1 MEQISEAA
9 AIDSKIA
16 GVRPCDRRRF
26 LSYPLAALAARLM
39 PGGSIARADEPRF
52 FRIGTAGTTG
62 TYFQIGGILA
72 SAISSPPG
80 SPNCQRGG
88 NCGVPG
94 LIAVAQATQGS
105 VENVDLIG
113 RNQLESALSQADVA
127 SWAYHGTGVYKS
139 KGAVG
144 NLRAIAALFPESV
157 HMVVVQDSP
166 IKSLRDLKGKRV
178 GLGEKESG
186 TLADAR
192 IVLDAAGLAERDLKP
207 DYSRLSD
214 AAAGIRDNTLDAF
227 FLVGGYPIPAI
238 AELAAAT
245 PIRLVPIADETFDKL
260 KKRYPFFTRTAIPAN
275 AYTGLDGETPTVGLN
290 ALWVVSADVA
300 ASPSSARSTGSTFR
314 FIPAPSASIARSASP
329 LTWRSSQLADLRM
342 RKRKTPWASDDS
354 TRTWPVVRQN
364 AAKSSTAPGSVASTS
379 RTAPS
384 GMVLSTL
391 RALSTGSGQRSP
403 WVSSLVWSIGRLSA
417 AISLPAERGVVHSLR
432 PSEPAI

>member
-9 AIDSKIA
+9 AVDSTIV
-16 GVRPCDRRRF
+16 GVRPCNRRRF
-26 LSYPLAALAARLM
+26 LSYPLAALAASLM

-52 FRIGTAGTTG
+52 FRIGTAGTAG

-127 SWAYHGTGVYKS
+127 SWAYHGTAIYKS

-157 HMVVVQDSP
+157 HMVVAQDSP
-166 IKSLRDLKGKRV
+166 IKSLRDLRGKRV

-192 IVLDAAGLAERDLKP
+192 IVLEAAGLAERDLKP
-207 DYSRLSD
+207 DYSRLSE
-214 AAAGIRDNTLDAF
+214 AAGGIRDNTLDAF

-245 PIRLVPIADETFDKL
+245 PIRLLPIADETFDKL
-260 KKRYPFFTRTAIPAN
+260 KKRYPFFTRTAIPVD
-275 AYTGLDGETPTVGLN
+275 AYTGLAGETPTVGLN

-300 ASPSSARSTGSTFR
+300 EPLVYEITKSLWGEPTRKFLATRHIMGQR
-314 FIPAPSASIARSASP
+314 IA
-329 LTWRSSQLADLRM
+329 LE
-342 RKRKTPWASDDS
+342 
-354 TRTWPVVRQN
+354 
-364 AAKSSTAPGSVASTS
+364 
-379 RTAPS
+379 
-384 GMVLSTL
+384 
-391 RALSTGSGQRSP
+391 RALDGLDVPLHPG
-403 WVSSLVWSIGRLSA
+403 
-417 AISLPAERGVVHSLR
+417 AERFYREIGLTPDV
-432 PSEPAI
+432 AK

>member
-9 AIDSKIA
+9 AIDSTIV
-16 GVRPCDRRRF
+16 GVRPCNRRRF
-26 LSYPLAALAARLM
+26 LSYPLAALAASLM

-127 SWAYHGTGVYKS
+127 SWAYHGTAIYKS

-157 HMVVVQDSP
+157 HMVVAQDSP
-166 IKSLRDLKGKRV
+166 IKSLRDFKGKRV

-192 IVLDAAGLAERDLKP
+192 IVLEAAGLAERDLKP
-207 DYSRLSD
+207 DYSRLSE

-300 ASPSSARSTGSTFR
+300 EPLVYEITKSLWGEPTRKFLATRHIMGQR
-314 FIPAPSASIARSASP
+314 IA
-329 LTWRSSQLADLRM
+329 LE
-342 RKRKTPWASDDS
+342 
-354 TRTWPVVRQN
+354 
-364 AAKSSTAPGSVASTS
+364 
-379 RTAPS
+379 
-384 GMVLSTL
+384 
-391 RALSTGSGQRSP
+391 RALDGLDVPLHPG
-403 WVSSLVWSIGRLSA
+403 
-417 AISLPAERGVVHSLR
+417 AERFYREIPTIRREHGR
-432 PSEPAI
+432 WYGRTPRNP

>member
-1 MEQISEAA
+1 MKQISEAA
-9 AIDSKIA
+9 ATGPVIV
-16 GVRPCDRRRF
+16 GVRLWDRRRF
-26 LSYPLAALAARLM
+26 LASSLAVIAASL
-39 PGGSIARADEPRF
+39 PAVASAEEPRF

-127 SWAYHGTGVYKS
+127 SWAYHGTGIYKS
-139 KGAVG
+139 KGAIA

-157 HMVVVQDSP
+157 HIVVAQDGP

-192 IVLDAAGLAERDLKP
+192 IVLEAAGIAERDLKP
-207 DYSRLSD
+207 EYTRLSE
-214 AAAGIRDNTLDAF
+214 AAAGLRENTLDAF

-245 PIRLVPIADETFDKL
+245 PIRLVPISDETFDRL
-260 KKRYPFFTRTAIPAN
+260 KKRYPFFTRTTIPVD
-275 AYTGLDGETPTVGLN
+275 AYNGLDGETPTVGLN
-290 ALWVVSADVA
+290 ALWLVSADVPETLVYEITKSLWGEPTRKFLA
-300 ASPSSARSTGSTFR
+300 TRHIMGR
-314 FIPAPSASIARSASP
+314 RIAIE
-329 LTWRSSQLADLRM
+329 
-342 RKRKTPWASDDS
+342 
-354 TRTWPVVRQN
+354 
-364 AAKSSTAPGSVASTS
+364 
-379 RTAPS
+379 
-384 GMVLSTL
+384 
-391 RALSTGSGQRSP
+391 RALDGLDIPLHPG
-403 WVSSLVWSIGRLSA
+403 
-417 AISLPAERGVVHSLR
+417 AERFYRESGLTGD
-432 PSEPAI
+432 PAK

>member
-1 MEQISEAA
+1 MVQIDEAA
-9 AIDSKIA
+9 EAIDPTEVGARPRPHRPVRHRKTIA
-16 GVRPCDRRRF
+16 AI
-26 LSYPLAALAARLM
+26 LAFIACGLTL
-39 PGGSIARADEPRF
+39 IARADEPRF

-113 RNQLESALSQADVA
+113 RGQLESALSQADIA
-127 SWAYHGTGVYKS
+127 SWAYHGTGIFKA
-139 KGAVG
+139 KGAVT

-157 HMVVVQDSP
+157 HVVVAQDSP
-166 IKSLRDLKGKRV
+166 IKTLRDLKGKRV

-192 IVLDAAGLAERDLKP
+192 IVLEAAGLSERDLKP
-207 DYSRLSD
+207 DYSRLGE

-245 PIRLVPIADETFDKL
+245 PIRLLPIGDDVFDKL
-260 KKRYPFFTRTAIPAN
+260 KKRYPFFSRTWIPTD
-275 AYTGLDGETPTVGLN
+275 AYSGLDGDTPTAGLN
-290 ALWVVSADVA
+290 AVWVVA
-300 ASPSSARSTGSTFR
+300 ANVPAATVYEITKSLWSDATRKFLAARHVIGR
-314 FIPAPSASIARSASP
+314 RIAPERALDGVDIPLHPGAEQYYRENA
-329 LTWRSSQLADLRM
+329 LLADPP
-342 RKRKTPWASDDS
+342 K
-354 TRTWPVVRQN
+354 
-364 AAKSSTAPGSVASTS
+364 
-379 RTAPS
+379 
-384 GMVLSTL
+384 
-391 RALSTGSGQRSP
+391 
-403 WVSSLVWSIGRLSA
+403 
-417 AISLPAERGVVHSLR
+417 
-432 PSEPAI
+432 

>member
-1 MEQISEAA
+1 MVQIDEAA
-9 AIDSKIA
+9 EAIDPA
-16 GVRPCDRRRF
+16 EVGARPRPHRPARNRITVAAILVF
-26 LSYPLAALAARLM
+26 LACGLAL
-39 PGGSIARADEPRF
+39 IARADEPRF

-113 RNQLESALSQADVA
+113 RAQLESALSQADIA
-127 SWAYHGTGVYKS
+127 SWAYHGTGIFKAR
-139 KGAVG
+139 GAVT

-157 HMVVVQDSP
+157 HVVVAQDSP
-166 IKSLRDLKGKRV
+166 IKTLRDLKGKRV

-192 IVLDAAGLAERDLKP
+192 IVLEAAGLSERDLKP
-207 DYSRLSD
+207 DYSRLGE

-245 PIRLVPIADETFDKL
+245 PIRLLPIGDDIFDKL
-260 KKRYPFFTRTAIPAN
+260 KKRYPFFSRTSIPAD
-275 AYTGLDGETPTVGLN
+275 AYLRLDGDTPTAGLN
-290 ALWVVSADVA
+290 AVWVVA
-300 ASPSSARSTGSTFR
+300 ANVPDTTVYEITKSLWSDATRKFLAARHVIGR
-314 FIPAPSASIARSASP
+314 RIAPE
-329 LTWRSSQLADLRM
+329 
-342 RKRKTPWASDDS
+342 
-354 TRTWPVVRQN
+354 
-364 AAKSSTAPGSVASTS
+364 
-379 RTAPS
+379 
-384 GMVLSTL
+384 
-391 RALSTGSGQRSP
+391 RALDGVDIPLHPGAEQYYRESGLLTDP
-403 WVSSLVWSIGRLSA
+403 
-417 AISLPAERGVVHSLR
+417 PK
-432 PSEPAI
+432 